1 MGLFV
6 LFEPVCRSCVRS
18 APVISSS
25 LAVVPGMCIL
35 LKPVG
40 STGLISSFVLDR
52 FIARPGRGTY
62 SASKFGIEA
71 FHESLSHEVRSLGI
85 KVLIVEPGAFRTPFA
100 TRQVVPAAFENGFSA
115 GYTGT
120 PVEAMVSMSRNLTA
134 APDWIRGDPEK
145 AARIILNATVE
156 GYDYLRLPLG
166 KDCVAALEA
175 KIGELQN
182 DLDATRSVA
191 ITTDVD

>member
-1 MGLFV
+1 MGLTSTF
-6 LFEPVCRSCVRS
+6 
-18 APVISSS
+18 ISH
-25 LAVVPGMCIL
+25 
-35 LKPVG
+35 
-40 STGLISSFVLDR
+40 R

-100 TRQVVPAAFENGFSA
+100 TRQVVPAAFENGFSD

-120 PVEAMVSMSRNLTA
+120 PVEAMVSASRNLTV

-145 AARIILNATVE
+145 AARVIMNATDK
-156 GYDYLRLPLG
+156 GYDNLQLPLG
-166 KDCVAALEA
+166 KDCVAALET
-175 KIGELQN
+175 KIGELQR
-182 DLDATRSVA
+182 DLDATCSVA
-191 ITTDVD
+191 IATDVD